1 MPSIPGSR
9 PTGVVMGISLV
20 PPSDGSR
27 PVGLVKPGAKPVG
40 LVNAGL
46 VSAGL
51 TAAPGVG
58 GSVVPGRAKSPG
70 IPGVRP
76 GVVRPGLV
84 RPGLVKPGL
93 VNPGLVNPGLMP
105 VPVPPVRLGTG
116 GRLIPNED
124 KPCDSAVINSVGR
137 SATLAA
143 RTNSWCSVGLVSVV
157 DS

>member
-1 MPSIPGSR
+1 MVR
-9 PTGVVMGISLV
+9 P
-20 PPSDGSR
+20 
-27 PVGLVKPGAKPVG
+27 GLVRP
-40 LVNAGL
+40 GL
-46 VSAGL
+46 VS
-51 TAAPGVG
+51 
-58 GSVVPGRAKSPG
+58 
-70 IPGVRP
+70 
-76 GVVRPGLV
+76 PGLV